1 MSEKKAFDRQ
11 MVQLGIKIVHLGPLG
26 PLSEKEWNKW
36 LEYIPEFQQQR
47 MSELSGKQVAD
58 LTDKEME
65 ELRIYRKE
73 LKMRTISKNY
83 GSKETS
89 ANDRMEYVDYSTQ
102 KNLDSLIRR
111 KLTAEEYESSVARIQ
126 EIVDSLSYEELRQ
139 YCESANDSFDEISMV
154 DLFVLREVSRVFLA
168 KADEKSIKRLS
179 YHLERNEVM
188 RQRSMIE
195 ASKHIV
201 F

>member
-1 MSEKKAFDRQ
+1 MSEKKAFDCE

-58 LTDKEME
+58 LTDKEIE

-73 LKMRTISKNY
+73 LKMGTISKNY
-83 GSKETS
+83 DSKETS

-111 KLTAEEYESSVARIQ
+111 KLTAEEYESAVVRIQ

-154 DLFVLREVSRVFLA
+154 DLFVLREVSRVYLA
-168 KADEKSIKRLS
+168 KADEKSRKRLS
-179 YHLERNEVM
+179 YQLERNEVM

>member
-1 MSEKKAFDRQ
+1 
-11 MVQLGIKIVHLGPLG
+11 
-26 PLSEKEWNKW
+26 
-36 LEYIPEFQQQR
+36 
-47 MSELSGKQVAD
+47 
-58 LTDKEME
+58 
-65 ELRIYRKE
+65 
-73 LKMRTISKNY
+73 MRTISKNY

-89 ANDRMEYVDYSTQ
+89 TNDRMEYVDYSTQ

-111 KLTAEEYESSVARIQ
+111 KLTVEEYESAVARIQ

-179 YHLERNEVM
+179 YQLERNEVM

>member
-11 MVQLGIKIVHLGPLG
+11 MVQLGIRIVHLGPLG

-89 ANDRMEYVDYSTQ
+89 TNDRMEYVDYSTQ

-111 KLTAEEYESSVARIQ
+111 KLTVEEYESAVARIQ

-179 YHLERNEVM
+179 YQLERNEVM

>member
-1 MSEKKAFDRQ
+1 M
-11 MVQLGIKIVHLGPLG
+11 
-26 PLSEKEWNKW
+26 
-36 LEYIPEFQQQR
+36 
-47 MSELSGKQVAD
+47 
-58 LTDKEME
+58 
-65 ELRIYRKE
+65 
-73 LKMRTISKNY
+73 
-83 GSKETS
+83 
-89 ANDRMEYVDYSTQ
+89 
-102 KNLDSLIRR
+102 
-111 KLTAEEYESSVARIQ
+111 ARIQ

-139 YCESANDSFDEISMV
+139 YCKSANDSFDEISMV

-179 YHLERNEVM
+179 YQLERNEVM